1 MPSYSQAIVVGNLTR
16 DIEIRYIP
24 SGTAVADVAVAVNDK
39 RKGANGETIE
49 EVSFIDVTFW
59 GKTAEL
65 AGQYLFKGSPVMV
78 VGRLKQDHWEDKETG
93 AKRSKLRVVCE
104 KLVFI
109 GSKGERR
116 EDGPTHDASEAP
128 RESPGYS
135 EPYTPPPATPT
146 PGEDDIPF

>member
-24 SGTAVADVAVAVNDK
+24 SGTAVAEVAVAVNEK

-49 EVSFIDVTFW
+49 DVSFIDVTFW

-65 AGQYLFKGSPVMV
+65 AGQYLSKGSPVMV
-78 VGRLKQDHWEDKETG
+78 DGRLKQDHWEDRETG

-109 GSKGERR
+109 GSKGERHT
-116 EDGPTHDASEAP
+116 GPSPDPSEAP
-128 RESPGYS
+128 RNNEYS
-135 EPYTPPPATPT
+135 QEVPDEHPVPPPLN
-146 PGEDDIPF
+146 EDIPF